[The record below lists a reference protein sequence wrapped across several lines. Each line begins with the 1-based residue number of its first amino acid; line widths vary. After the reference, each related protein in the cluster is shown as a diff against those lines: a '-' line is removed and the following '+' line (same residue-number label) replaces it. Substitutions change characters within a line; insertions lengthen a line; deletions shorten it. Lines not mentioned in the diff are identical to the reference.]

1 MGNVKIYLSIWLVP
15 PMSLDIGECEVA
27 YDAPAEVLAVA
38 AVFRSAQRVSIDP
51 KRLSELFRIY
61 NRTQCRFL
69 DYNTSLR
76 AQSVEPGDHIVV
88 SIMQNETE
96 LNRHFAPRKPS
107 AFDRA
112 VEDILRGR

>member
-15 PMSLDIGECEVA
+15 PIFLDIGECEVA
-27 YDAPAEVLAVA
+27 YDAPAEVLAES
-38 AVFRSAQRVSIDP
+38 AVFFAQRVRSDP
-51 KRLSELFRIY
+51 KRLSEVYRIY
-61 NRTQCRFL
+61 NRTQRRFL

-88 SIMQNETE
+88 SIIQNETE